1 MPHISFH
8 FILTQNHHSGFN
20 SDLHKRLPSPSSP
33 NYRKANSFRAHAASA
48 KEKTAVPFSSRK
60 TFNIPATPN
69 TKIEAPQ
76 RIRPKVMNS
85 EKNLSKTQGNFK
97 MGQTNPTSN
106 KRLSI
111 MEENGKRNVNSNKR
125 NKRGDS
131 SEPLENSKQPRS
143 SSKNE
148 PKTLTISNF
157 EENVKNFQSE
167 KTFENIILKTN
178 PSPQTSPKHNSQS
191 LNNIQKISFSGEVK
205 NQETQHPHKNGGEGK
220 KEGPKINDF
229 LKLGEWNFQLNK
241 KEFFLNNIGNSMN
254 NKMLSKFSSRQ
265 EEPNKLAKQEE
276 NICRLNTYE
285 GKENQPKNVDLGK
298 EKRQTK
304 LYQYILDH

>member
-1 MPHISFH
+1 
-8 FILTQNHHSGFN
+8 
-20 SDLHKRLPSPSSP
+20 
-33 NYRKANSFRAHAASA
+33 
-48 KEKTAVPFSSRK
+48 
-60 TFNIPATPN
+60 
-69 TKIEAPQ
+69 
-76 RIRPKVMNS
+76 MNS
-85 EKNLSKTQGNFK
+85 EKNLSKTQSNFK
-97 MGQTNPTSN
+97 TGQINPTSN

-111 MEENGKRNVNSNKR
+111 NNPMEEKGKKNVNSAKR
-125 NKRGDS
+125 SNRGDS
-131 SEPLENSKQPRS
+131 SEPLEDSKRPRS

-148 PKTLTISNF
+148 PKVLTISNF
-157 EENVKNFQSE
+157 EENVKNFQSD
-167 KTFENIILKTN
+167 KTLENIILKTQ

-205 NQETQHPHKNGGEGK
+205 NDESQNPHKHAGEGK

-229 LKLGEWNFQLNK
+229 LKLGEWNFQMNK
-241 KEFFLNNIGNSMN
+241 KEFFLNNIGNLMN

-265 EEPNKLAKQEE
+265 EESNKFAKQEE
-276 NICRLNTYE
+276 KIGKQNAYE

>member
-1 MPHISFH
+1 
-8 FILTQNHHSGFN
+8 
-20 SDLHKRLPSPSSP
+20 
-33 NYRKANSFRAHAASA
+33 
-48 KEKTAVPFSSRK
+48 
-60 TFNIPATPN
+60 
-69 TKIEAPQ
+69 
-76 RIRPKVMNS
+76 MNS
-85 EKNLSKTQGNFK
+85 EKNFSKTQSNFK
-97 MGQTNPTSN
+97 MGPTIPTSN

-111 MEENGKRNVNSNKR
+111 NNTIEENGKKNVNSTKR
-125 NKRGDS
+125 NNRGDS
-131 SEPLENSKQPRS
+131 SEPLENSKRPRS

-148 PKTLTISNF
+148 PKTRTISNF

-167 KTFENIILKTN
+167 KTFENIVLKTQ

-205 NQETQHPHKNGGEGK
+205 NEETHHLHKHMGEGK

-229 LKLGEWNFQLNK
+229 LKLGEWNFQMNK
-241 KEFFLNNIGNSMN
+241 KEFFLNNIGNLMN

-265 EEPNKLAKQEE
+265 EETNKLAKQEE
-276 NICRLNTYE
+276 NMCRQNTYE